1 MNNVYLL
8 GDDPVAKPLSRL
20 RCKDEAREL
29 QSLLLHNPGFLPSL
43 QIDPEDPPQWL
54 LIKNEMA
61 VPGPATGQ
69 PNWLI
74 DFLYVD
80 HTATV
85 TLVECKRYDDPR
97 SRREV
102 VAQMIEYA
110 ANGQH
115 YWSAGH
121 LQQTAENT
129 AGGAEKLAEWVVIQQ
144 GWESVEKFFEA
155 ASINLPESRMR
166 LIFFLEESPNE
177 LRSLVEFLNRQL
189 KDTEVLLVEAR
200 LYESTAGRIVV
211 PWLFGYTEEARVAKS
226 ESKAEVGKL
235 RADGGEPAFWEVVAN
250 GDLAVEA
257 KSAIR
262 HLVDSFPGKSGDN
275 FNWSWRVGAIFMIP
289 TLMNTRGLFG
299 IERDGSLR
307 MFFGNW
313 HEAKDP
319 NVNLEQQRVRLQF
332 TEGIREIL
340 GVEFN
345 AHELQNWPSVR
356 PEKWVNSVDKLV
368 EFIGRLMA
376 ELKQRELTKTE
387 PLPSEGSLA

>member
-8 GDDPVAKPLSRL
+8 GDDPVAQPLRRL
-20 RCKDEAREL
+20 RCKDEAKEL
-29 QSLLLHNPGFLPSL
+29 QSLLFHNPGLLPSA

-54 LIKNEMA
+54 LIKGEMA

-69 PNWLI
+69 PKWSI

-80 HTATV
+80 HTAMV
-85 TLVECKRYDDPR
+85 TLVECKRYDDLR

-115 YWSAGH
+115 YWSAEH
-121 LQQTAENT
+121 LQQTAEKT
-129 AGGAEKLAEWVVIQQ
+129 AGSAGKLAEWVVVQQ
-144 GWESVEKFFEA
+144 GWESVDKFFEA
-155 ASINLPESRMR
+155 AAINLRESRMR

-200 LYESTAGRIVV
+200 LYESSAGRIVV

-235 RADGGEPAFWEVVAN
+235 RADGGESAFWEAVDN
-250 GDLAVEA
+250 GDLTLKV

-262 HLVDSFPGKSGDN
+262 HLVDAFPGKSGDS
-275 FNWSWRVGAIFMIP
+275 FLWSWRVGAIFMVP
-289 TLMNTRGLFG
+289 ALMKTRGLFG
-299 IERDGSLR
+299 IERNGALR

-319 NVNLEQQRVRLQF
+319 NVNPARQRFRLQF
-332 TEGIREIL
+332 TKGIREVL
-340 GVEFN
+340 GVEFT
-345 AHELQNWPSVR
+345 ELELKNWPANK
-356 PEKWVNSVDKLV
+356 PEIWVDKV
-368 EFIGRLMA
+368 D
-376 ELKQRELTKTE
+376 ELETLINQLCCTLRNEISIE
-387 PLPSEGSLA
+387 SES